1 MMRRGLLLVTA
12 VLAVSAPRVG
22 AKGWPHPAAGRSHSG
37 DPEVV
42 FTFDDGPN
50 PPTSG
55 KVLEILAAHHV
66 HAIFFM
72 TGWHLETGTPA
83 QSLRVLQRVVR
94 DGHVIGNHTQTHAKL
109 CAIADD
115 RKRRWEVEHTRALL
129 ERDAGMPVLWF
140 RTPYGSHCNRVLALL
155 EELHLEHFHWDID
168 PQEWKHHDPEL
179 VARSIIRH
187 IDQLRDD
194 ERAVVLMHDT
204 KIATVKA
211 LPEILDWI
219 DAENARRVTSGRRP
233 IQVVSGSE
241 LAMEQ
246 TAPGLLAWMHGAAR
260 ASADGVAGD
269 LEATLP

>member
-1 MMRRGLLLVTA
+1 MRRGLLLVAA
-12 VLAVSAPRVG
+12 VLAASAPTVG
-22 AKGWPHPAAGRSHSG
+22 ASGWGHPAAGPSHSG

-55 KVLEILAAHHV
+55 KVLDILAAHRV

-83 QSLRVLQRVVR
+83 ASLRIVRRVVR

-109 CAIADD
+109 CTIRDD
-115 RKRRWEVEHTRALL
+115 HKRRWEVEHTRALL
-129 ERDAGMPVLWF
+129 ERDSHLPVLWF

-155 EELHLEHFHWDID
+155 EELHLKHFHWDID
-168 PQEWKHHDPEL
+168 PQEWKHHDPKL
-179 VARSIIRH
+179 VAHNIIHH
-187 IDQLRDD
+187 IDELRPN

-219 DAENARRVTSGRRP
+219 DAENARREASGRHP
-233 IQVVSGSE
+233 IRIVSGSE
-241 LAMEQ
+241 LATERI
-246 TAPGLLAWMHGAAR
+246 TPGLLAWMHETAR

-269 LEATLP
+269 LAATVP